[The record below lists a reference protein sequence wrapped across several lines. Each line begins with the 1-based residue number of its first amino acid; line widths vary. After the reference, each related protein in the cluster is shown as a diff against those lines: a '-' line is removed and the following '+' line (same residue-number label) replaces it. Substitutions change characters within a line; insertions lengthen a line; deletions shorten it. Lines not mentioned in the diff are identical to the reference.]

1 MVTCSINPTV
11 FIRRTCPPLAR
22 KPPPSASSPTAH
34 RWLSLWLLSIYNL
47 LVFTNF
53 QNFLKISRLLGCNS
67 HWVFGHNPNNS
78 RLIRGTSEEE
88 ESQVRTSI
96 FNSFLPQ
103 VNQAVQHWGVATLT
117 RDCFTFSRQKIVS
130 ALHLFAIKSGWPNF
144 PLFFLKFH
152 FQEISSKAEKHG

>member
-1 MVTCSINPTV
+1 M
-11 FIRRTCPPLAR
+11 RTCPTLAR
-22 KPPPSASSPTAH
+22 KPPPSASSPTVH

-53 QNFLKISRLLGCNS
+53 QNFVKISRLLGCNS

-96 FNSFLPQ
+96 FNFNSFLRWTRLSSTGGWR
-103 VNQAVQHWGVATLT
+103 HWPGT
-117 RDCFTFSRQKIVS
+117 VS
-130 ALHLFAIKSGWPNF
+130 PSAGKRLFLLHLFAIKSGWPNF

-152 FQEISSKAEKHG
+152 YQEISSKTEKHG